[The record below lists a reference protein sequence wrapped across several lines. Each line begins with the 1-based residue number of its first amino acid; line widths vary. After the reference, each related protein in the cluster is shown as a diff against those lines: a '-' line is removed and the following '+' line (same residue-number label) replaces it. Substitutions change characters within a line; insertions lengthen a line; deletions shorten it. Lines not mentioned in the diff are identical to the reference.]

1 MRVLAAIAVALM
13 AMTSVASAQDSTT
26 DFPSRPIKI
35 VVCVPAGGG
44 VDTVARVV
52 AKELQEKLG
61 QPVVVENRAGAAG
74 NIGADFVFHAKPD
87 GYTLLAAQPAPLTV
101 NPLLYKDMAFDPSKF
116 VPVGIMTS
124 APNVLMVRANFPAKT
139 AQEFLAYAKANP
151 GKINFGSQG
160 IGTTSHLTTA
170 LFEERTGTSM
180 VHVPFKGTAPAL
192 NALIGGYIDMIFM
205 ELASANKLAKGGQA
219 RILAVATDK
228 RIPSL
233 PDVPTFEEI
242 GVKGFE
248 SSTWNAIA
256 APPGTPPEIVEK
268 LNDAV
273 TDALNSPGAVD
284 LFHKL
289 NLQPEPGSPSQAASF
304 IHAQT
309 ALWSDVI
316 AKARIQPH

>member
-1 MRVLAAIAVALM
+1 
-13 AMTSVASAQDSTT
+13 
-26 DFPSRPIKI
+26 
-35 VVCVPAGGG
+35 
-44 VDTVARVV
+44 
-52 AKELQEKLG
+52 
-61 QPVVVENRAGAAG
+61 
-74 NIGADFVFHAKPD
+74 
-87 GYTLLAAQPAPLTV
+87 
-101 NPLLYKDMAFDPSKF
+101 
-116 VPVGIMTS
+116 
-124 APNVLMVRANFPAKT
+124 
-139 AQEFLAYAKANP
+139 
-151 GKINFGSQG
+151 
-160 IGTTSHLTTA
+160 
-170 LFEERTGTSM
+170 
-180 VHVPFKGTAPAL
+180 
-192 NALIGGYIDMIFM
+192 
-205 ELASANKLAKGGQA
+205 
-219 RILAVATDK
+219 
-228 RIPSL
+228 
-233 PDVPTFEEI
+233 VPTFEEI